1 MGRAQFLHPLHIQ
14 LANNNFNGGFG
25 YAFHPSFTSA
35 SASQQSQ
42 QQQQQQFQL
51 PALRV
56 TPREDSTIVQL
67 QRQRLR
73 DQYAVAGVVSK
84 NIPGFKTSAGE

>member
-25 YAFHPSFTSA
+25 YASHPSFTSA
-35 SASQQSQ
+35 SAASKQPQQHPH
-42 QQQQQQFQL
+42 QQFQL

-84 NIPGFKTSAGE
+84 NIPGFKTSA